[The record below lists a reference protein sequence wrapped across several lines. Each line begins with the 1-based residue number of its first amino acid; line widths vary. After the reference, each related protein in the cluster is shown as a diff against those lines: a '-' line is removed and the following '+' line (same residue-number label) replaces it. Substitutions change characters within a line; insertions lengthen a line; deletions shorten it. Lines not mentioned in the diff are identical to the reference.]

1 MFKEIGEVMLLNWA
15 FIFLILALIAA
26 VLGFGGIAKD
36 SANIAKILFVIFLVI
51 FIVSFF
57 FNRV

>member
-1 MFKEIGEVMLLNWA
+1 MLLDWA

-26 VLGFGGIAKD
+26 VLGFGGIAQE
-36 SANIAKILFVIFLVI
+36 SAGIAKILFIIFLVI

-57 FNRV
+57 FNRM